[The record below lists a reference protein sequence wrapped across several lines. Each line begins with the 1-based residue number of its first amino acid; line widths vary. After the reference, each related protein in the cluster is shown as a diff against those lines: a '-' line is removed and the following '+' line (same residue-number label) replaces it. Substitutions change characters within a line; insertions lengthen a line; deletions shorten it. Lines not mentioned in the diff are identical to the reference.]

1 MSSVQHVIPAQAGA
15 PGTGRRF
22 RAYTGK
28 HLDMLTQRAGL
39 PASTRLAVRAVA
51 AERFPFERASD

>member
-1 MSSVQHVIPAQAGA
+1 MTSGQHVIPARAGE

-22 RAYTGK
+22 RAYTAK

-39 PASTRLAVRAVA
+39 PASTRLAIRAVA
-51 AERFPFERASD
+51 TVLP